1 MTSLSTSETAHRADE
16 CKFLFER
23 SFDEGPGATR
33 DPHIEEAFALGREEG
48 LKAARLESEHLLA
61 NETAKLLER
70 LAGLE
75 AMRAELGA
83 NMTRQA
89 VELATALVRKMMP
102 SMCERGGFAE
112 IEAVLVDMLGRVLEE
127 PRVVFRVPDA
137 MLDAMQARIG
147 DMAKKAA
154 YAGDIVLIADDRLG
168 PSDCLVE
175 WADGGAE
182 RDLDRL
188 WGEVDTILARALDAT
203 FERNSPPDEPTPKTI
218 QS

>member
-1 MTSLSTSETAHRADE
+1 MSTNEPGWIADKG
-16 CKFLFER
+16 KFLFER
-23 SFDEGPGATR
+23 SFDEGPGAKQ
-33 DPHIEEAFALGREEG
+33 DPHIEEAFASGREEG
-48 LKAARLESEHLLA
+48 LQAARQESEHLLA
-61 NETAKLLER
+61 AETAKMLDR

-75 AMRAELGA
+75 TMRAELGT

-89 VELATALVRKMMP
+89 VELATELVRKMMP
-102 SMCERGGFAE
+102 SLCERGGFAE
-112 IEAVLVDMLGRVLEE
+112 IENVLIDMLGRLLDE

-137 MLDAMQARIG
+137 MLEAMQARIS
-147 DMAKKAA
+147 DMATKAA
-154 YAGDIVLIADDRLG
+154 YAGEIVLIADDRLG

-188 WGEVDTILARALDAT
+188 WGEVDAILTRAIDAT
-203 FERNSPPDEPTPKTI
+203 FDGDSPPSEPTPKTI

>member
-1 MTSLSTSETAHRADE
+1 MSTSQPAPRADRE
-16 CKFLFER
+16 KFLFER
-23 SFDEGPGATR
+23 SFDEGPGAKR
-33 DPHIEEAFALGREEG
+33 DPHVEEAFARGREEG
-48 LKAARLESEHLLA
+48 LKTARLESEHLLA
-61 NETAKLLER
+61 TETAKLLKS

-75 AMRAELGA
+75 AMRAELGT

-102 SMCERGGFAE
+102 SLCERGGFAE
-112 IEAVLVDMLGRVLEE
+112 IEAVLADMLGRVLEE

-147 DMAKKAA
+147 DMTRKAA
-154 YAGDIVLIADDRLG
+154 YAGEIVLIADDRLG

-182 RDLDRL
+182 RNLDRL
-188 WGEVDTILARALDAT
+188 WSEVDTILARALDT
-203 FERNSPPDEPTPKTI
+203 TLDRNSPPGEPAPETI

>member
-1 MTSLSTSETAHRADE
+1 MSTNQPAWSTDKG
-16 CKFLFER
+16 KFLFDR
-23 SFDEGPGATR
+23 SFDEGPGAKQ
-33 DPHIEEAFALGREEG
+33 DPHIQEAFARGREEG
-48 LKAARLESEHLLA
+48 LQAARQESEHLLA
-61 NETAKLLER
+61 NETSKMLER

-75 AMRAELGA
+75 TMRSELGT

-89 VELATALVRKMMP
+89 VELATELVRKMMP
-102 SMCERGGFAE
+102 SLSEHGAFAE
-112 IEAVLVDMLGRVLEE
+112 IERVLVDMLGRLLDE

-147 DMAKKAA
+147 DMAKQAA
-154 YAGDIVLIADDRLG
+154 YAGEIVLIADDRLG

-182 RDLDRL
+182 RDLDRM
-188 WGEVDTILARALDAT
+188 WGEVDTILARAIDAS
-203 FERNSPPDEPTPKTI
+203 FNGNSPPGEPTPKTI